1 MQLQIS
7 DGLGS
12 IVRQNKEIIVI
23 AKELNLLPL
32 NNAACISYT
41 HI

>member
-12 IVRQNKEIIVI
+12 IVRQNKEIIDI
-23 AKELNLLPL
+23 AKELNLL